1 MQVER
6 RSPVLLLLLAVVLVA
21 VVAVW
26 ALRPRPAWVQGQIE
40 ATQVRVA
47 AKLPGRIEALEVG
60 EGEAVRAGQL
70 LVRMATPEVDARAR
84 QADALVAAAEAQ
96 ADKARSGAREE
107 QVLIARAQWQAAE
120 QQAQLAATTHA
131 RIERLHQD
139 GVVPTQKRD
148 EAAAMARAARAQADA
163 AREAYRMTR
172 NATRPEDLRAADAQL
187 AQARGGREEVQ
198 VALDE
203 GRVLAPVDGEVA
215 TRAVE
220 PGEVVA
226 AGAPLLTL
234 VRLDDP
240 WLTLNLREDLLPG
253 VRMGGEL
260 VGRVP
265 ALGGLEARFIVDYIA
280 PQADFATW
288 RSTRDLGGFDLRTF
302 EVRARPASPVEGLR
316 PGMGVLLD
324 EHTLRR
330 PGG

>member
-1 MQVER
+1 MQAER
-6 RSPVLLLLLAVVLVA
+6 RSLVLPLLAAAVLVA
-21 VVAVW
+21 VVAAWVLW
-26 ALRPRPAWVQGQIE
+26 PRPAWVQGQIE

-47 AKLPGRIEALEVG
+47 AKLPGRIEAVEVR
-60 EGEAVRAGQL
+60 EGEVVRVGQL
-70 LVRMATPEVDARAR
+70 LARMATPEIDARAR

-96 ADKARSGAREE
+96 ADKARGGAREE
-107 QVLIARAQWQAAE
+107 QVLISRAQWEAAE
-120 QQAQLAATTHA
+120 QQARLAATTHA
-131 RIERLHQD
+131 RIERLHED

-163 AREAYRMTR
+163 AGQAYRMTR
-172 NATRPEDLRAADAQL
+172 DATRPEDLRAADAQL

-198 VALDE
+198 VALEE

-220 PGEVVA
+220 PGEIVA

-234 VRLDDP
+234 VRLDDA

-265 ALGGLEARFIVDYIA
+265 ALGGIEARFVVDYIA

-288 RSTRDLGGFDLRTF
+288 RSSRDLGGFDLRTF
-302 EVRARPASPVEGLR
+302 EVRARPAAPIEGLR
-316 PGMGVLLD
+316 PGMSVLLD
-324 EHTLRR
+324 ERLLRR